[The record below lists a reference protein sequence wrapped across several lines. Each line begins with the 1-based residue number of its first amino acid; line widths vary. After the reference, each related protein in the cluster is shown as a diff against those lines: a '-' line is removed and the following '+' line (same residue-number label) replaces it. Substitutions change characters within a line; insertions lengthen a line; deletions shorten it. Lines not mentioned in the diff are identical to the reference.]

1 MRFLFHIAWRYL
13 FAKKSHNVIN
23 IISTISA
30 IGIALGCMVLVVIL
44 SVYNGFDNLIKSLYN
59 SYSPNYIIEAAKG
72 KSFTADEALI
82 GKIREQESTLAIAPL
97 VQDNIFCTYNGS
109 QSVATLCGVDSLFLQ
124 RSRLADYIV
133 DGSFSTG
140 LGEINGAI
148 VSSKLAITLGIRC
161 RFTTPLM
168 LYYPKMRRDA
178 TAASTAASST
188 TATTTATP
196 ASTTAAAAAAYG
208 AAAGNMQELLSI
220 LKAHPSG
227 TIQLE
232 KSFDNG
238 LVYIGIGRARQ
249 LLQFKENEVSALYL
263 YGPAGR
269 EEEAP
274 SNSLTKRLREALG
287 KEFVVK
293 DRYMQ
298 NSTMYKMMRSE
309 KIAVY
314 LILLFVIIIVSFN
327 IFGSIS
333 LLIIDKRGDIEILRS
348 MGAREPL
355 IKRVFMLQG
364 FLISALGT
372 LIGTA
377 LGVGL
382 SLLQYHFEIIKL
394 PGNFIIDH
402 YPVEI
407 VPQDLLYIVAGVL
420 AAGYLISRLP
430 LRKEL

>member
-1 MRFLFHIAWRYL
+1 M
-13 FAKKSHNVIN
+13 IN

-82 GKIREQESTLAIAPL
+82 GKIREQENTLAIAPL

-168 LYYPKMRRDA
+168 LYYPRMRRNP
-178 TAASTAASST
+178 AAS
-188 TATTTATP
+188 
-196 ASTTAAAAAAYG
+196 
-208 AAAGNMQELLSI
+208 NMQELLSI

-238 LVYIGIGRARQ
+238 LVYIGIERARQ

-382 SLLQYHFEIIKL
+382 SLLQYHFQIIKL

>member
-1 MRFLFHIAWRYL
+1 M
-13 FAKKSHNVIN
+13 IN

-168 LYYPKMRRDA
+168 LYYPKMRRNPAAASTKASTTGSTTPA
-178 TAASTAASST
+178 TAASIT
-188 TATTTATP
+188 
-196 ASTTAAAAAAYG
+196 AAAYG
-208 AAAGNMQELLSI
+208 TAASNMQELLSI

-382 SLLQYHFEIIKL
+382 SLLQYHFQIIKL

-407 VPQDLLYIVAGVL
+407 VPQDLLYIVTGVL

>member
-97 VQDNIFCTYNGS
+97 VQDNIFCTYNGA

-168 LYYPKMRRDA
+168 LYYPKMRRYA
-178 TAASTAASST
+178 TAASTAAS
-188 TATTTATP
+188 TAARSTTATP
-196 ASTTAAAAAAYG
+196 AGTA

-238 LVYIGIGRARQ
+238 LVYIGIERARQ

-287 KEFVVK
+287 EEFVVK

-382 SLLQYHFEIIKL
+382 SLLQYHFQIIKL

>member
-1 MRFLFHIAWRYL
+1 M
-13 FAKKSHNVIN
+13 IN

-178 TAASTAASST
+178 TAASST

-196 ASTTAAAAAAYG
+196 AGTAAAAS
-208 AAAGNMQELLSI
+208 NMQELLSI

-238 LVYIGIGRARQ
+238 LVYIGIERARQ

>member
-168 LYYPKMRRDA
+168 LYYPRMRRNPTA
-178 TAASTAASST
+178 ASTKASTAASTAAS
-188 TATTTATP
+188 
-196 ASTTAAAAAAYG
+196 TTAATAATAY

-382 SLLQYHFEIIKL
+382 SLLQYHFQIIKL

>member
-168 LYYPKMRRDA
+168 LYYPKMRRNA
-178 TAASTAASST
+178 TAASTKAS
-188 TATTTATP
+188 TA
-196 ASTTAAAAAAYG
+196 ASTTAATAATAY

-238 LVYIGIGRARQ
+238 LVYIGIERARQ

>member
-1 MRFLFHIAWRYL
+1 M
-13 FAKKSHNVIN
+13 IN

-82 GKIREQESTLAIAPL
+82 GKIIEQESTLAIAPL

-168 LYYPKMRRDA
+168 LYYPKMRRSTA
-178 TAASTAASST
+178 ASKAATTAASTAA
-188 TATTTATP
+188 TA
-196 ASTTAAAAAAYG
+196 Y

-238 LVYIGIGRARQ
+238 LVYIGIERARQ

-364 FLISALGT
+364 FLISTLGT

-382 SLLQYHFEIIKL
+382 SLLQYHFQIIKL

-402 YPVEI
+402 YPVEV

>member
-1 MRFLFHIAWRYL
+1 M
-13 FAKKSHNVIN
+13 
-23 IISTISA
+23 
-30 IGIALGCMVLVVIL
+30 
-44 SVYNGFDNLIKSLYN
+44 
-59 SYSPNYIIEAAKG
+59 
-72 KSFTADEALI
+72 
-82 GKIREQESTLAIAPL
+82 
-97 VQDNIFCTYNGS
+97 
-109 QSVATLCGVDSLFLQ
+109 
-124 RSRLADYIV
+124 
-133 DGSFSTG
+133 
-140 LGEINGAI
+140 GEINGAI

-168 LYYPKMRRDA
+168 LYYPKMRRN
-178 TAASTAASST
+178 TAAS
-188 TATTTATP
+188 
-196 ASTTAAAAAAYG
+196 
-208 AAAGNMQELLSI
+208 NMQELLSI

-238 LVYIGIGRARQ
+238 LVYIGIERARQ

-355 IKRVFMLQG
+355 IKRIFMLQG

>member
-1 MRFLFHIAWRYL
+1 M
-13 FAKKSHNVIN
+13 IN

-168 LYYPKMRRDA
+168 LYYPKMRRS
-178 TAASTAASST
+178 TAASTKASTAAST
-188 TATTTATP
+188 T
-196 ASTTAAAAAAYG
+196 ASTTA

>member
-133 DGSFSTG
+133 DGSFNTG

-168 LYYPKMRRDA
+168 LYYPKMRRN
-178 TAASTAASST
+178 
-188 TATTTATP
+188 P
-196 ASTTAAAAAAYG
+196 
-208 AAAGNMQELLSI
+208 AAGNMQELLSI

-238 LVYIGIGRARQ
+238 LVYIGIERARQ

-348 MGAREPL
+348 MGARESL

-382 SLLQYHFEIIKL
+382 SLLQYHFQIIKL

>member
-1 MRFLFHIAWRYL
+1 M
-13 FAKKSHNVIN
+13 IN

-168 LYYPKMRRDA
+168 LYYPKMRR
-178 TAASTAASST
+178 STAAS
-188 TATTTATP
+188 
-196 ASTTAAAAAAYG
+196 
-208 AAAGNMQELLSI
+208 NMQELLSI

-382 SLLQYHFEIIKL
+382 SLLQYHFQIIKL

>member
-168 LYYPKMRRDA
+168 LYYPRMRRNP
-178 TAASTAASST
+178 TAASTAAS
-188 TATTTATP
+188 
-196 ASTTAAAAAAYG
+196 TTAATAATAY

-238 LVYIGIGRARQ
+238 LVYIGIERARQ

>member
-1 MRFLFHIAWRYL
+1 M
-13 FAKKSHNVIN
+13 IN

-168 LYYPKMRRDA
+168 LYYPKMRR
-178 TAASTAASST
+178 STAAS
-188 TATTTATP
+188 
-196 ASTTAAAAAAYG
+196 
-208 AAAGNMQELLSI
+208 NMQELLSI

-238 LVYIGIGRARQ
+238 LVYIGIERARQ

-314 LILLFVIIIVSFN
+314 LILLFVIIIVSFD

-382 SLLQYHFEIIKL
+382 SLLQYHFQIIKL

>member
-178 TAASTAASST
+178 TAASTK
-188 TATTTATP
+188 
-196 ASTTAAAAAAYG
+196 ASTTASTTPATAASITAAAYG
-208 AAAGNMQELLSI
+208 AAADNMQELLSI

>member
-1 MRFLFHIAWRYL
+1 M
-13 FAKKSHNVIN
+13 IN

-148 VSSKLAITLGIRC
+148 VSSKLAIMLGIRC

-168 LYYPKMRRDA
+168 LYYPKMRRSTTA
-178 TAASTAASST
+178 SKAATTAAST
-188 TATTTATP
+188 
-196 ASTTAAAAAAYG
+196 AAAAYG

-382 SLLQYHFEIIKL
+382 SLLQYHFQIIKL

>member
-133 DGSFSTG
+133 DGSFNTG

-168 LYYPKMRRDA
+168 LYYPKMRR
-178 TAASTAASST
+178 STAAS
-188 TATTTATP
+188 
-196 ASTTAAAAAAYG
+196 
-208 AAAGNMQELLSI
+208 NMQELLSI

-364 FLISALGT
+364 FLISTLGT

-382 SLLQYHFEIIKL
+382 SLLQYHFQIIKL

>member
-1 MRFLFHIAWRYL
+1 M
-13 FAKKSHNVIN
+13 IN

-168 LYYPKMRRDA
+168 LYYPKMRR
-178 TAASTAASST
+178 STAAS
-188 TATTTATP
+188 
-196 ASTTAAAAAAYG
+196 
-208 AAAGNMQELLSI
+208 NMQELLSI

-238 LVYIGIGRARQ
+238 LVYIGIERARQ

-382 SLLQYHFEIIKL
+382 SLLQYHFQIIKL

>member
-1 MRFLFHIAWRYL
+1 M
-13 FAKKSHNVIN
+13 IN

-168 LYYPKMRRDA
+168 LYYPKMRRNPTA
-178 TAASTAASST
+178 ASTKASTAASTAAS
-188 TATTTATP
+188 
-196 ASTTAAAAAAYG
+196 TTAATAATAY
-208 AAAGNMQELLSI
+208 AAAGNIQELLSI

-238 LVYIGIGRARQ
+238 LVYIGIERARK

-382 SLLQYHFEIIKL
+382 SLLQYHFQIIKL

>member
-1 MRFLFHIAWRYL
+1 M
-13 FAKKSHNVIN
+13 IN

-59 SYSPNYIIEAAKG
+59 SSSPNYIIEAAKG

-168 LYYPKMRRDA
+168 LYYPKMRS
-178 TAASTAASST
+178 STAAS
-188 TATTTATP
+188 
-196 ASTTAAAAAAYG
+196 
-208 AAAGNMQELLSI
+208 NMQELLSI

>member
-1 MRFLFHIAWRYL
+1 M
-13 FAKKSHNVIN
+13 IN

-148 VSSKLAITLGIRC
+148 VSSKLAIT
-161 RFTTPLM
+161 
-168 LYYPKMRRDA
+168 
-178 TAASTAASST
+178 ASTAA
-188 TATTTATP
+188 ATP
-196 ASTTAAAAAAYG
+196 ASITAAAST

>member
-1 MRFLFHIAWRYL
+1 M
-13 FAKKSHNVIN
+13 IN

-168 LYYPKMRRDA
+168 LYYPKMRRNP
-178 TAASTAASST
+178 AASTAASSP
-188 TATTTATP
+188 AATP
-196 ASTTAAAAAAYG
+196 ASITAAAYG
-208 AAAGNMQELLSI
+208 AAADNMQELLSI

>member
-1 MRFLFHIAWRYL
+1 M
-13 FAKKSHNVIN
+13 IN

-168 LYYPKMRRDA
+168 LYYPKMRRNP
-178 TAASTAASST
+178 TAASTKASTAASTKAST
-188 TATTTATP
+188 A
-196 ASTTAAAAAAYG
+196 ASTTAAAYG

-238 LVYIGIGRARQ
+238 LVYIGIERARQ

-293 DRYMQ
+293 ARYMQ

-348 MGAREPL
+348 MGARESL

>member
-168 LYYPKMRRDA
+168 LYYPKMRR
-178 TAASTAASST
+178 ST
-188 TATTTATP
+188 TA
-196 ASTTAAAAAAYG
+196 STAAAAYG

-238 LVYIGIGRARQ
+238 LVYIGIERARQ

-382 SLLQYHFEIIKL
+382 SLLQYHFQIIKL

>member
-1 MRFLFHIAWRYL
+1 M
-13 FAKKSHNVIN
+13 IN

-178 TAASTAASST
+178 TAASTKASTAAST
-188 TATTTATP
+188 T
-196 ASTTAAAAAAYG
+196 ASTTAATAATAY
-208 AAAGNMQELLSI
+208 AAAGNIQELLSI

-238 LVYIGIGRARQ
+238 LVYIGIERARK

-382 SLLQYHFEIIKL
+382 SLLQYHFQIIKL

>member
-1 MRFLFHIAWRYL
+1 M
-13 FAKKSHNVIN
+13 IN

-168 LYYPKMRRDA
+168 LYYPKMRR
-178 TAASTAASST
+178 
-188 TATTTATP
+188 
-196 ASTTAAAAAAYG
+196 TAAAS
-208 AAAGNMQELLSI
+208 NMQELLSI

>member
-168 LYYPKMRRDA
+168 LYYPKMR
-178 TAASTAASST
+178 SST
-188 TATTTATP
+188 
-196 ASTTAAAAAAYG
+196 
-208 AAAGNMQELLSI
+208 AAGNMQELLSI

-238 LVYIGIGRARQ
+238 LVYIGIERARQ

-382 SLLQYHFEIIKL
+382 SLLQYHFQIIKL

>member
-168 LYYPKMRRDA
+168 LYYPKMRRNP
-178 TAASTAASST
+178 AAS
-188 TATTTATP
+188 
-196 ASTTAAAAAAYG
+196 
-208 AAAGNMQELLSI
+208 NMQELLSI

-238 LVYIGIGRARQ
+238 LVYIGIERARQ

-348 MGAREPL
+348 MGARESL

>member
-168 LYYPKMRRDA
+168 LYYPRMRRNP
-178 TAASTAASST
+178 TAASTT
-188 TATTTATP
+188 
-196 ASTTAAAAAAYG
+196 ASTAAAAYG
-208 AAAGNMQELLSI
+208 AAAGNLQGLLSV

-238 LVYIGIGRARQ
+238 LVYIGIERARQ

>member
-1 MRFLFHIAWRYL
+1 M
-13 FAKKSHNVIN
+13 IN

-168 LYYPKMRRDA
+168 LYYPKMRRN
-178 TAASTAASST
+178 TAASTAAS
-188 TATTTATP
+188 TTTATP
-196 ASTTAAAAAAYG
+196 ASITAAASTAAAS
-208 AAAGNMQELLSI
+208 NMQELLSI

-238 LVYIGIGRARQ
+238 LVYIGIERARQ

-287 KEFVVK
+287 NEFVVK

-382 SLLQYHFEIIKL
+382 SLLQYHFQIIKL

>member
-168 LYYPKMRRDA
+168 LYYPKMRRNP
-178 TAASTAASST
+178 TAASTKASTAAST
-188 TATTTATP
+188 T
-196 ASTTAAAAAAYG
+196 
-208 AAAGNMQELLSI
+208 AGNMQELLSI

-238 LVYIGIGRARQ
+238 LVYIGIERARQ

-364 FLISALGT
+364 FLISTLGT

-382 SLLQYHFEIIKL
+382 SLLQYHFQIIKL

>member
-1 MRFLFHIAWRYL
+1 M
-13 FAKKSHNVIN
+13 IN

-168 LYYPKMRRDA
+168 LYYPKMRRNPA
-178 TAASTAASST
+178 
-188 TATTTATP
+188 
-196 ASTTAAAAAAYG
+196 ASTTASTTASTAAAAYG
-208 AAAGNMQELLSI
+208 AAAGNLQGLLSV

-238 LVYIGIGRARQ
+238 LVYIGIERARH

-269 EEEAP
+269 EEAP

-287 KEFVVK
+287 EEFVVK

>member
-168 LYYPKMRRDA
+168 LYYPRMRRNP
-178 TAASTAASST
+178 TAASTKASTAAST
-188 TATTTATP
+188 
-196 ASTTAAAAAAYG
+196 AAAAYG

-238 LVYIGIGRARQ
+238 LVYIGIERARQ

-269 EEEAP
+269 EEAP

-287 KEFVVK
+287 EEFVVK

>member
-1 MRFLFHIAWRYL
+1 M
-13 FAKKSHNVIN
+13 IN

-168 LYYPKMRRDA
+168 LYYPKMR
-178 TAASTAASST
+178 SST
-188 TATTTATP
+188 
-196 ASTTAAAAAAYG
+196 
-208 AAAGNMQELLSI
+208 AAGNMQELLSI

-238 LVYIGIGRARQ
+238 LVYIGIERARQ

-364 FLISALGT
+364 FLISTLGT

-382 SLLQYHFEIIKL
+382 SLLQYHFQIIKL

>member
-168 LYYPKMRRDA
+168 LYYPKMRRNP
-178 TAASTAASST
+178 TAASTTASTAAST
-188 TATTTATP
+188 
-196 ASTTAAAAAAYG
+196 AAAAYG

-238 LVYIGIGRARQ
+238 LVYIGIERARQ

-382 SLLQYHFEIIKL
+382 SLLQYHFQIIKL

>member
-148 VSSKLAITLGIRC
+148 VSSKLAIMLGIRC

-178 TAASTAASST
+178 TAASTAA
-188 TATTTATP
+188 
-196 ASTTAAAAAAYG
+196 AAYE

-238 LVYIGIGRARQ
+238 LVYIGIERARQ

-382 SLLQYHFEIIKL
+382 SLLQYHFQIIKL

>member
-178 TAASTAASST
+178 TAASTK
-188 TATTTATP
+188 
-196 ASTTAAAAAAYG
+196 ASTTAATAATAY

-238 LVYIGIGRARQ
+238 LVYIGIERARQ

-382 SLLQYHFEIIKL
+382 SLLQYHFQIIKL

>member
-1 MRFLFHIAWRYL
+1 M
-13 FAKKSHNVIN
+13 IN

-196 ASTTAAAAAAYG
+196 ASTAAAAAAAYG
-208 AAAGNMQELLSI
+208 AAADNMQELLSI

-238 LVYIGIGRARQ
+238 LVYIGIERARQ

-287 KEFVVK
+287 EEFVVK

-382 SLLQYHFEIIKL
+382 SLLQHHFEIIKL

>member
-1 MRFLFHIAWRYL
+1 M
-13 FAKKSHNVIN
+13 IN

-178 TAASTAASST
+178 TATSTK
-188 TATTTATP
+188 
-196 ASTTAAAAAAYG
+196 ASTTASTTPATAASITAAAYG
-208 AAAGNMQELLSI
+208 AAADNMQELLSI

-238 LVYIGIGRARQ
+238 LVYIGIERARQ

>member
-82 GKIREQESTLAIAPL
+82 GKIREQESTRAIAPL

-168 LYYPKMRRDA
+168 LYYPKMRRN
-178 TAASTAASST
+178 
-188 TATTTATP
+188 P
-196 ASTTAAAAAAYG
+196 
-208 AAAGNMQELLSI
+208 AAGNMKELLSI

-238 LVYIGIGRARQ
+238 LVYIGIERARQ

>member
-188 TATTTATP
+188 TATP
-196 ASTTAAAAAAYG
+196 ASITAAAYG
-208 AAAGNMQELLSI
+208 TAAGNMQELLSI

-238 LVYIGIGRARQ
+238 LVYIGIERARQ
-249 LLQFKENEVSALYL
+249 LLQLKENEVSALYL

-348 MGAREPL
+348 MGARESL